1 MAQYNQFVSRSQ
13 EVGGGIPVWVRI
25 PEKRVAGWLL
35 KNQLKIGEVVAS
47 GSPIEYNYK
56 THEGRILKCFEV
68 ISATTGTDS
77 DVIVLKKTARTPQ
90 LYSGMNVMVC
100 PSTLT
105 EKGTAITL
113 SDSMI
118 KVGENDYTITVS
130 TGALGAL
137 TSVKAGSFIVEA
149 ADAGASKA
157 MYAIPNE
164 LTVDD
169 TIGGNQNAGSIAF
182 GIKNIYENMIP
193 AMPDIVKNNIK
204 YVEWEWFPEKG
215 E

>member
-1 MAQYNQFVSRSQ
+1 MVQYNQSMNKTQSF
-13 EVGGGIPVWVRI
+13 EGGAPVWVRI
-25 PEKRVAGWLL
+25 PEKRVVGWLL
-35 KNQLKIGEVVAS
+35 KNSLKTDEVVAS

-56 THEGRILKCFEV
+56 THEAKILKCFEV
-68 ISATTGTDS
+68 ISATAGSDS

-100 PSTLT
+100 PSSLT
-105 EKGTAITL
+105 GKGTAITL

-118 KVGENDYTITVS
+118 KVGDDDYTLTVS

-137 TSVKAGSFIVEA
+137 TGVKAGSFIVEA

-169 TIGGNQNAGSIAF
+169 TIGGYQNVGSIAF
-182 GIKNIYENMIP
+182 GIKNVYENMIP

-204 YVEWEWFPEKG
+204 YIEWEWFPEKG

>member
-1 MAQYNQFVSRSQ
+1 MTQYNQSVSKSQ

-35 KNQLKIGEVVAS
+35 KNQLKNNEVVAS

-68 ISATTGTDS
+68 ISATTGAES

-105 EKGTAITL
+105 GKGTAITL

-118 KVGENDYTITVS
+118 EVGENDYTLTVA

-137 TSVKAGSFIVEA
+137 TGVKAGSFIVEA
-149 ADAGASKA
+149 ADAGTSKA

-169 TIGGNQNAGSIAF
+169 TIGGNQNVGSIAF

-204 YVEWEWFPEKG
+204 YVEWELFPEIG

>member
-1 MAQYNQFVSRSQ
+1 MAHYNQKVSRSQ
-13 EVGGGIPVWVRI
+13 EVSGGIPVWVRI
-25 PEKRVAGWLL
+25 PEKRVVGWLL
-35 KNQLKIGEVVAS
+35 KNSLKFNEVVAS
-47 GSPIEYNYK
+47 GSPIEYDYK
-56 THEGRILKCFEV
+56 THEGKILKCFEV
-68 ISATTGTDS
+68 ISATAGTDS
-77 DVIVLKKTARTPQ
+77 DVIVLKKAARTPL

-100 PSTLT
+100 PSSLT
-105 EKGTAITL
+105 GKGTAITL

-118 KVGENDYTITVS
+118 EVGETDYTLTVPS
-130 TGALGAL
+130 NALGAL

-169 TIGGNQNAGSIAF
+169 TIGGDQNVGSIAF
-182 GIKNIYENMIP
+182 GIKNVYENMIP
-193 AMPDIVKNNIK
+193 AMPDIVKKNIN
-204 YVEWEWFPEKG
+204 YVEWEWFPEK

>member
-1 MAQYNQFVSRSQ
+1 MQCYQFADRSQ
-13 EVGGGIPVWVRI
+13 IDYIWVSMPEVRNVYWV
-25 PEKRVAGWLL
+25 L
-35 KNQLKIGEVVAS
+35 KNNLKAGEVIYS

-56 THEGRILKCFEV
+56 TREGKILKCFE
-68 ISATTGTDS
+68 IILATTGTDS

-105 EKGTAITL
+105 GKGTAITL

-118 KVGENDYTITVS
+118 KVGEYDYTLTIP
-130 TGALGAL
+130 TGALGVL

-149 ADAGASKA
+149 ADAGAYKA

-164 LTVDD
+164 FIVDD
-169 TIGGNQNAGSIAF
+169 IVGGEQNAGMITYGF
-182 GIKNIYENMIP
+182 KNIYENIIS
-193 AMPDIVKNNIK
+193 AMPDIVKDNIK
-204 YVEWEWFPEKG
+204 YVIWEWFPEK
-215 E
+215 